1 MNLFGW
7 QTDGFEEYGD
17 EEEGTFRVTG
27 LNVC

>member
-1 MNLFGW
+1 MNLSGW

-27 LNVC
+27 LNV